1 MINLQTLEN
10 LKIEGTQNRP
20 EVDFNARTGRL
31 YMHGRSI
38 LENTVK
44 FYDPLL
50 AWIDSYVDEPAS
62 KTELHLNMDYFN
74 TSSSKCILSIIE
86 KLDELYN
93 GGQEVDVF
101 WYYNDEDM
109 GDLGMDYKH
118 LVELPFHLVDQSA
131 A

>member
-1 MINLQTLEN
+1 MINLPTLED
-10 LKIEGTQNRP
+10 LRIEGTQNRP
-20 EVDFNARTGRL
+20 EVNFNPHTGQL
-31 YMHGRSI
+31 NMNGRSI
-38 LENTVK
+38 LENTIK

-50 AWIDSYVDEPAS
+50 AWIDVYVESPAT

-86 KLDELYN
+86 KLDQLYN
-93 GGQEVDVF
+93 QGNEVDVF

-109 GDLGMDYKH
+109 EDLGMDYKH
-118 LVELPFHLVDQSA
+118 LVELPFHLVDQTA